1 MAKAVGID
9 LGTTFSAIA
18 YMGSDGKPQIIRNRD
33 GDNITPSVVNFDE
46 NGEPMVGKLAKEM
59 SVEHDADTVM
69 FVKRYMGDAKW
80 AFPVG
85 DTEYRPEAVSA
96 LILKRLKEDA
106 EEFLGEEVK
115 DVVVTVPAYFG
126 DAQRMA
132 TQQAGK
138 IAGLNVLK
146 TVNEPTAAALAY
158 GASVDKDET
167 ILVYDLGGGTFDVTI
182 MKIENKDI
190 KVVATGGDRNLGG
203 FDWDNEIM
211 NYLHDTVLSEYQVDF
226 NEKEHGMNTLR
237 KLAETAKIALSD
249 RQSTVVNIDLGEP
262 GRKKIDLSREKFN
275 ELTESLNNRTIDM
288 AGFTLEDAGLEWKD
302 IDKILLVGGST
313 RMPIIREL
321 GEKAS
326 GKKPSTELHPD
337 EVVAIGAAIQAAIVM
352 SHEGGDIPKSIKGI
366 LPPAPKDVCSHSLG
380 IIAVRG
386 EKLDEQ
392 YNAVVMPRNTEIPG
406 KASEQFATIADNQRS
421 LHVEVNE
428 GEGED
433 LNYVTKIGEGV
444 LKLDPYP
451 KGSPLDVVFEY
462 DENQIVHINVYDE
475 KKKHLGEINIQRK
488 ANMND
493 EQVAQMTALVRKTQ
507 VG

>member
-1 MAKAVGID
+1 
-9 LGTTFSAIA
+9 
-18 YMGSDGKPQIIRNRD
+18 
-33 GDNITPSVVNFDE
+33 
-46 NGEPMVGKLAKEM
+46 
-59 SVEHDADTVM
+59 
-69 FVKRYMGDAKW
+69 
-80 AFPVG
+80 
-85 DTEYRPEAVSA
+85 
-96 LILKRLKEDA
+96 
-106 EEFLGEEVK
+106 VK
-115 DVVVTVPAYFG
+115 DVVITVPAYFG

-158 GASVDKDET
+158 GANVDKDET

-203 FDWDNEIM
+203 FNWDNEIM
-211 NYLHDTVLSEYQVDF
+211 NYLYDTILSEYKVDF

-249 RQSTVVNIDLGEP
+249 RQSTVVNVDLGEA

-321 GEKAS
+321 VEKAS

-337 EVVAIGAAIQAAIVM
+337 EVVAMGAAIQAAITM
-352 SHEGGDIPKSIKGI
+352 SQDGGGIPQSIKGM
-366 LPPAPKDVCSHSLG
+366 LPPPPKDVCSHSLG
-380 IIAVRG
+380 IVAVRG
-386 EKLDEQ
+386 EDIDAL

-406 KASEQFATIADNQRS
+406 KASEQFATVADNQLS

-451 KGSPLDVVFEY
+451 KGSPLEVVFEY
-462 DENQIVHINVYDE
+462 DENQIVHVNVYDK
-475 KKKHLGEINIQRK
+475 KKKHLGEIKIQRK

-493 EQVAQMTALVRKTQ
+493 EQVAQMTALVKKTQ
-507 VG
+507 VS